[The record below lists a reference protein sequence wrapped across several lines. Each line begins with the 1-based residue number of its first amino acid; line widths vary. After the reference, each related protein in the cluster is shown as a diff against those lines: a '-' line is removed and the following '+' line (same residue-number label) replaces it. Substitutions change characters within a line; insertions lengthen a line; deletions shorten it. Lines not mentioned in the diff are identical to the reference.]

1 MLQRKIARKIKSDDG
16 ESKKVIRAYNK
27 YIHFFSMTVG
37 FLLALYVM
45 GANVSTI
52 FHSGG
57 LIAIAFAFVM
67 KSFAENFLA
76 GLTIRIDGLIKPG
89 DILESNGEIVKVK
102 ELGIRGVVGIT
113 RDLKDIVIPNS
124 QIITERI
131 VSYTYGDSFCQIWTA
146 VGVTYHSDLKIV
158 RRVLQKIS
166 DKYTVPVKK
175 DSIRVRLVEFGNSS
189 VNYKVGIWI
198 KDPWS
203 IREKRSEF
211 NEAIW
216 WALKDAGIVIAF
228 PQLDVHFDDEATKHP
243 ALDSVT
249 EKTKDK

>member
-1 MLQRKIARKIKSDDG
+1 MNQLIEWIAKFFGHIDVTGTEAMAAKGLRALIVFLAAYVFSKMLQRKIARKIKSDDG

-113 RDLKDIVIPNS
+113 RDLFKGH
-124 QIITERI
+124 R
-131 VSYTYGDSFCQIWTA
+131 
-146 VGVTYHSDLKIV
+146 
-158 RRVLQKIS
+158 
-166 DKYTVPVKK
+166 
-175 DSIRVRLVEFGNSS
+175 
-189 VNYKVGIWI
+189 
-198 KDPWS
+198 DP
-203 IREKRSEF
+203 
-211 NEAIW
+211 
-216 WALKDAGIVIAF
+216 
-228 PQLDVHFDDEATKHP
+228 
-243 ALDSVT
+243 
-249 EKTKDK
+249 